1 MTTASTFRHPHLF
14 FNSLLRRFPACLMLL
29 VRPPV
34 RHIAAVA
41 AVELLGNVVLTSGA
55 TTPIFLFGFH
65 CLALVSNLF
74 ADVIGRHHCEVGN
87 LGNHRTVPIGL
98 DILPRGAIYE

>member
-1 MTTASTFRHPHLF
+1 
-14 FNSLLRRFPACLMLL
+14 MLL

-74 ADVIGRHHCEVGN
+74 ADVIRSHHCEVDN

-98 DILPRGAIYE
+98 DILPRGAIDE